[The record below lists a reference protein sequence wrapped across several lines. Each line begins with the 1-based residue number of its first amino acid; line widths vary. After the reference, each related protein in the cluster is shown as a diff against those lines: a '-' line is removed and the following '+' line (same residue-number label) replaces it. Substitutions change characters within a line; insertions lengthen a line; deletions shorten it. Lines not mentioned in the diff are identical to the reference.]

1 MYELYN
7 ADSLAFIK
15 AMTDKS
21 VDLLITDPPYNLHTD
36 PGGGSTAHVTKLNYL
51 VSSIKAAG
59 IGQGYDFKAYNDEFC
74 RILKKINVYVWTNK
88 VYIPMYFTYYVEE
101 RKCKFD
107 ILCWHKTNTV
117 PTYAHKYLTD
127 TEYCLY
133 FRDVGM
139 CDPHSYTD
147 AKTFYVSSL
156 NIEDKKKWGHPTIK
170 PLAFTEAMVRNS
182 SKAGDTVLDPFM
194 GSGTTGVAA
203 VKNGRKFIGIE
214 IQEEY
219 FKSAERRL
227 QEEKERQRSNSGTS

>member
-1 MYELYN
+1 MYELYDE
-7 ADSLAFIK
+7 DSLAFIK
-15 AMTDKS
+15 TLPDKS
-21 VDLLITDPPYNLHTD
+21 IDLVITDPPYKVHGAF
-36 PGGGSTAHVTKLNYL
+36 GGGSVGRATKLNYTVANL
-51 VSSIKAAG
+51 RNTGLNV
-59 IGQGYDFKAYNDEFC
+59 GYDFKAYNDEFC
-74 RILKKINVYVWTNK
+74 RVLKKVNVYIWTNK
-88 VYIPMYFTYYVEE
+88 VYIPMYFKYYVEE

-117 PTYAHKYLTD
+117 PTYGHKYLTD

-139 CDPHSYTD
+139 CDPQTYMD
-147 AKTFYVSSL
+147 AKTFYVSLL
-156 NIEDKKKWGHPTIK
+156 NLKDKKKWGHPTIK
-170 PLAFTEAMVRNS
+170 PLEFTEAMVRNS

-203 VKNGRKFIGIE
+203 IRNGRKFIGIE

-227 QEEKERQRSNSGTS
+227 QEEKDRQRSNSGAS